1 MFTFDLWRIR
11 PLLMIFFGVTSFTQ
25 GTWVCT
31 YLIMMP
37 INAVNLSVLNNMS
50 SVWLRSSCIFLSSIH
65 ALPMRCL
72 SSDIF
77 WGILAW
83 HVDTSVQ
90 PPLHSGR
97 GDIPELGPKPVPPKA
112 SLFRDRFYRDE
123 HPFTSFF
130 CCSTQRFQHCCPA
143 HLTSFVPW
151 SKNGLFSQKR
161 VWPSSK

>member
-1 MFTFDLWRIR
+1 
-11 PLLMIFFGVTSFTQ
+11 MIFFGVTSFTQ

-37 INAVNLSVLNNMS
+37 INAVNLSVLNDMS

-130 CCSTQRFQHCCPA
+130 LLFHTKVPALLPCPFDIICAMVKKTGCSPKKGFDHQANNKDSYTDY
-143 HLTSFVPW
+143 
-151 SKNGLFSQKR
+151 
-161 VWPSSK
+161 